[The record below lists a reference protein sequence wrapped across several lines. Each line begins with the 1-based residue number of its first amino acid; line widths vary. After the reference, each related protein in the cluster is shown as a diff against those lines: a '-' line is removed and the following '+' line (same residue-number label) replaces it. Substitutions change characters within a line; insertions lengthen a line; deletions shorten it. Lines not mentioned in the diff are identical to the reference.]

1 MTSSTS
7 SSSKWVSRLAAGLAA
22 AVLGCGHG
30 QARAPAPPERLRV
43 AFLPIENITGGQAP
57 TKDLAASLERAV
69 ARHVDVVSGDIVDG
83 FLARHRIRYTGGID
97 REGARAAKDELG
109 VDGVLITSLE
119 MYRATPPRLGLAMR
133 LVAAGGDPVI
143 LWIDSHARAG
153 DESPGLL
160 GLGVVEDMKR
170 LQSEEVAQLVGSLG
184 AFVEGRHAAA
194 ACGASGRFAPKV
206 RFRSPALDAA
216 GRPLVAVVPF
226 LNQTARRGAGE
237 AVALEFVRQLV
248 DSGAFRVLEPGVV
261 RDLLLRYRIIMQG
274 GVHLEATRLMLGALE
289 VDLVLGGIV
298 LDYEDK
304 GPVPKVRF
312 TATML
317 EGGSGEVTWAS
328 SSYNQGDDGV
338 WFFGIGQVAT
348 VGDLTCRMVAS
359 VAERMVPDA
368 ARARKLRR
376 APEQG
381 GGPSMAVGAQRAVD
395 LRAAAAPEPSR

>member
-7 SSSKWVSRLAAGLAA
+7 SSSRWISRLAAGLAA
-22 AVLGCGHG
+22 AALGCGHG
-30 QARAPAPPERLRV
+30 AARAPAPPERLRV

-69 ARHVDVVSGDIVDG
+69 ARYVDVVSGDIVEG

-97 REGARAAKDELG
+97 REGARAAKEELG

-119 MYRATPPRLGLAMR
+119 LYRASPPRFGLAMR
-133 LVAAGGDPVI
+133 LVAAGDDPVI

-160 GLGVVEDMKR
+160 GLGVIEDVKR
-170 LQSEEVAQLVGSLG
+170 LRDEEVARLAASLG
-184 AFVEGRHAAA
+184 AFVQGKRATA
-194 ACGASGRFAPKV
+194 ACAASGRFAPKV

-216 GRPLVAVVPF
+216 PRRLVAVVPF

-237 AVALEFVRQLV
+237 ALSLEFLRQLV

-289 VDLVLGGIV
+289 AELVLGGVV
-298 LDYEDK
+298 LDYDDQT
-304 GPVPKVRF
+304 PVPRVRF

-317 EGGSGEVTWAS
+317 EGGAGEVIWSS

-338 WFFGIGQVAT
+338 WFFGLGRVAT
-348 VGDLTCRMVAS
+348 AGDLTCRMVAS

-368 ARARKLRR
+368 SRVRRSERTVERGRAPSSMAAGSRRASKLRT
-376 APEQG
+376 ASP
-381 GGPSMAVGAQRAVD
+381 GPGR
-395 LRAAAAPEPSR
+395 